1 MKKLLLGT
9 VLLAFALT
17 VPMPAKAEISVNI
30 GISLPP
36 LIEFPAP
43 PELIVLPGTY
53 VYVAPDVNEDIY
65 FYGGWW
71 WRPWE
76 GHWYRSR
83 NYGSGWSY
91 YRSVPTFYREIPSGW
106 RDDYRAHSWQGR
118 PWNHQQLP
126 SQQVQRNWKGWKD
139 NRHWEK
145 QQTWGVQGL
154 RPQTRQSRSPQA
166 REVGPQR
173 STQHGTP
180 DRGQVEQRERKSRS
194 PQQSHELQ
202 SQQSRPQ
209 AREAKPKRSQ
219 QHENPESRE
228 NDKHEKK

>member
-9 VLLAFALT
+9 VLLACALT

-36 LIEFPAP
+36 LIEFSAP

-106 RDDYRAHSWQGR
+106 RDDYRDHRWQGR

-126 SQQVQRNWKGWKD
+126 SRQVQRNWKGWKD

-154 RPQTRQSRSPQA
+154 QPQTRPSRSPQA
-166 REVGPQR
+166 REVAPQP
-173 STQHGTP
+173 SPQHGTP

-209 AREAKPKRSQ
+209 AREAKAKRSQ
-219 QHENPESRE
+219 QHENPEGRG